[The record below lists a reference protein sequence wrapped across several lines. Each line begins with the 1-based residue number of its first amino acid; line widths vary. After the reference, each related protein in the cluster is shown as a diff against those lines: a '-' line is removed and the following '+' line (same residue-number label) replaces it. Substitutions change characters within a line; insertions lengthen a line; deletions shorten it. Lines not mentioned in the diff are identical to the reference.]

1 MRAEPVRAAL
11 ASALLA
17 IAVVTAACGGAERP
31 FRIGVV
37 LDCQGA
43 YRELRDVELSGA
55 ELPLLARGGRLR
67 ERGAGGGVTAAR
79 VGGRP
84 VELLTGCSESGEFTS
99 LVASARRLVERQG
112 ADAIVAGGRF
122 SVDGLVL
129 RDVARRYPD
138 VPFLA
143 AAPGP
148 REVTLRRA
156 AANLYRVVPDY
167 AQATAGLGTYA
178 FRTLGW
184 RRAAL
189 AVEDWVA
196 GWGPEAAFV
205 REFCALGGRIE
216 ARHLLVSPGDP
227 ASEAGKVPRTVDGV
241 AVLGSPLFVN
251 AALLRDLA
259 GRGKAPRR
267 LLLGPDITAD
277 GELLARAGRRL
288 AGVVGSAYSAPATA
302 VGRTYTRAFP
312 GSPAG
317 RASDPL
323 VVGYS
328 SSVEALL
335 VALERAGGNPDAG
348 TPPCAGSSPVL
359 TPGWTACRCACL
371 RSARPSPPR
380 PLRGSGRRARKARA
394 WLRCGRSA
402 ASARRWEDCSAR
414 RRARPRP
421 VSPVAGPHRPP
432 GHGASRRP
440 ERSSR

>member
-288 AGVVGSAYSAPATA
+288 AGVVGSAYSAPTTA
-302 VGRTYTRAFP
+302 AGRAYTRAFP

-335 VALERAGGNPDAG
+335 VALERAGGNPGRGNAALRRELAGLDARLDG
-348 TPPCAGSSPVL
+348 VPVRMSPQRQAVTTATLARIGASGPEGPRLAPVRTIGGVGPSLGGLLGPAESPAEAGQPC
-359 TPGWTACRCACL
+359 
-371 RSARPSPPR
+371 
-380 PLRGSGRRARKARA
+380 RRAAPPP
-394 WLRCGRSA
+394 W
-402 ASARRWEDCSAR
+402 ARR
-414 RRARPRP
+414 
-421 VSPVAGPHRPP
+421 
-432 GHGASRRP
+432 
-440 ERSSR
+440 